1 MNKLTGVLGIS
12 ICFLATPAYG
22 AVLQRSDVFS
32 FDNNLPI
39 ENATATLE
47 RREDSVEFSLNT
59 TLDSGAYTI
68 WWIIFNNPE
77 FCIYGCD
84 VGDLGISEVNASAFW
99 ATGGIVEDDNLG
111 SFNAQLGENQL
122 PTGEDQVLF
131 GEGLTDSF
139 EAEIHLIARTHGPV
153 ISGQEQEQITTFNGG
168 CPPNVCQDVQF
179 AVFPAVSVP
188 ESSSK
193 LGLLALGGLGIAS
206 VLKRKLNGSVFKNWL
221 SR

>member
-1 MNKLTGVLGIS
+1 MNKLIGVLGIS
-12 ICFLATPAYG
+12 ILCCSSPAYG

-32 FDNNLPI
+32 FDNSLPV

-59 TLDSGAYTI
+59 TLDSGAYTV
-68 WWIIFNNPE
+68 WWVIFNNPE
-77 FCIYGCD
+77 SCVGGCGVD
-84 VGDLGISEVNASAFW
+84 DLGILEVNASAFW
-99 ATGGIVEDDNLG
+99 ATGAVVENDNLG

-139 EAEIHLIARTHGPV
+139 EAEIHLIARTHGEV
-153 ISGQEQEQITTFNGG
+153 IPGVVQQQITTFNGG
-168 CPPNVCQDVQF
+168 CPPNTCEDVQF

-206 VLKRKLNGSVFKNWL
+206 VLKRKLNK
-221 SR
+221 

>member
-1 MNKLTGVLGIS
+1 MNKLIGVLGIS
-12 ICFLATPAYG
+12 ILCCSSPAYG

-32 FDNNLPI
+32 FDNSLPV
-39 ENATATLE
+39 EGATATLE

-59 TLDSGAYTI
+59 TLDSGAYTV
-68 WWIIFNNPE
+68 WWVIFNNPE
-77 FCIYGCD
+77 LCANECGVD
-84 VGDLGISEVNASAFW
+84 DLGILEVNASAFW
-99 ATGGIVEDDNLG
+99 ATGAVVENDNLG

-139 EAEIHLIARTHGPV
+139 EAEIHLIARTHGEV
-153 ISGQEQEQITTFNGG
+153 IPGVLQQQITTFNGG
-168 CPPNVCQDVQF
+168 CPPNTCEDVQF

-206 VLKRKLNGSVFKNWL
+206 VLKRKLN
-221 SR
+221 R

>member
-1 MNKLTGVLGIS
+1 MNKLIGVLGIS
-12 ICFLATPAYG
+12 ILCCSSPAYG

-32 FDNNLPI
+32 FDNSLPV

-59 TLDSGAYTI
+59 TLDSGAYTV
-68 WWIIFNNPE
+68 WWVIFNNPE
-77 FCIYGCD
+77 FCVDGCD
-84 VGDLGISEVNASAFW
+84 VDDLGILEVNASAFW
-99 ATGGIVEDDNLG
+99 ATGAVVENDNLG

-122 PTGEDQVLF
+122 PTGEEQVLF

-139 EAEIHLIARTHGPV
+139 ETEIHLIARTHGEV
-153 ISGQEQEQITTFNGG
+153 IPGVVQQQITTFNGG
-168 CPPNVCQDVQF
+168 CPPNDCLDVQF
-179 AVFPAVSVP
+179 AVFPAVSTP

-193 LGLLALGGLGIAS
+193 LGLLALGGLGMAS
-206 VLKRKLNGSVFKNWL
+206 VLKRKL